1 VWLWLFPRRQLL
13 ILNSEALFEDPQQ
26 SVDTAMSFLGLT
38 L

>member
-1 VWLWLFPRRQLL
+1 L